1 MLTIKILLGSSDPRS
16 IAEMIYNAT
25 GRPIDNPETLQVKLE
40 ISERENAP
48 ASLNIIMTPENP
60 HPIYDEDENYTL
72 IASYDNYTKET
83 SIRRIMQKE
92 NGEVCEE

>member
-1 MLTIKILLGSSDPRS
+1 MLTIKLLLGSADPRS

-25 GRPIDNPETLQVKLE
+25 GRPMDNPETLQVKLE

-48 ASLNIIMTPENP
+48 AFLNIIMSPENP
-60 HPIYDEDENYTL
+60 HPIYDEDENYT
-72 IASYDNYTKET
+72 IMGAYEDYTKET

-92 NGEVCEE
+92 NGEACEE